1 MNDFVLQAMLL
12 IATNAITAYI
22 TNAQARKKNSAEAS
36 EHISNAY
43 TTLVEDLQSQITIM
57 KERMDER
64 IQELED
70 KVLDLTIQNQELTLK
85 VNHLEQE
92 NHQLRNNY

>member
-1 MNDFVLQAMLL
+1 MNDFVLQALLL

-57 KERMDER
+57 KERME
-64 IQELED
+64 ELED
-70 KVLDLTIQNQELTLK
+70 KVLDLTIQNQELTIK

-92 NHQLRNNY
+92 NHQLKNIN

>member
-1 MNDFVLQAMLL
+1 MNDFVLQALLL

-57 KERMDER
+57 KERME
-64 IQELED
+64 ELED
-70 KVLDLTIQNQELTLK
+70 RVLDLTIQNQELTIK

-92 NHQLRNNY
+92 NHQLKNIN

>member
-1 MNDFVLQAMLL
+1 MNDFVLQAFLL
-12 IATNAITAYI
+12 ILTNAITAYI

-57 KERMDER
+57 KERME
-64 IQELED
+64 ELED
-70 KVLDLTIQNQELTLK
+70 KVLDLTIQNQELTIK
-85 VNHLEQE
+85 VAHLEQE
-92 NHQLRNNY
+92 NHHLKNIN

>member
-1 MNDFVLQAMLL
+1 MNDFVLQAILL
-12 IATNAITAYI
+12 LATNAITAYI
-22 TNAQARKKNSAEAS
+22 TNSQVRKKNSAEAS

-57 KERMDER
+57 KERME
-64 IQELED
+64 ELED
-70 KVLDLTIQNQELTLK
+70 RVLDLTIQNRELTIK

-92 NHQLRNNY
+92 NHQLKNIN

>member
-1 MNDFVLQAMLL
+1 MNDFVLQALFL

-57 KERMDER
+57 KERME
-64 IQELED
+64 ELED
-70 KVLDLTIQNQELTLK
+70 KVLDLTIQNQELTIK
-85 VNHLEQE
+85 VAHLEQE
-92 NHQLRNNY
+92 NHHLKNIN

>member
-1 MNDFVLQAMLL
+1 MKDYIVQGLL
-12 IATNAITAYI
+12 LVITNAITAFI
-22 TNAQARKKNSAEAS
+22 MASQAKKKNSAEAS

-43 TTLVEDLQSQITIM
+43 TKLVEDLQKQIDTM

-70 KVLDLTIQNQELTLK
+70 QILDLTVQNQELTLK
-85 VNHLEQE
+85 VTHLENE
-92 NHQLRNNY
+92 NHALRNSQ

>member
-1 MNDFVLQAMLL
+1 MNDFVLQALLL

-57 KERMDER
+57 KERME
-64 IQELED
+64 ELED
-70 KVLDLTIQNQELTLK
+70 RVLDLTIQNQELTIK

-92 NHQLRNNY
+92 NQQLKNIN

>member
-1 MNDFVLQAMLL
+1 MNDFVLQAFLL
-12 IATNAITAYI
+12 ILTNAITAYI
-22 TNAQARKKNSAEAS
+22 INAQARKKNSAEAS

-57 KERMDER
+57 KERME
-64 IQELED
+64 ELED
-70 KVLDLTIQNQELTLK
+70 RVLDLTIQNQELTIK

-92 NHQLRNNY
+92 NHQLKNIN

>member
-57 KERMDER
+57 KERME
-64 IQELED
+64 ELED
-70 KVLDLTIQNQELTLK
+70 KILDLTIQNQELTLK
-85 VNHLEQE
+85 VNHLERE
-92 NHQLRNNY
+92 NDHLKNTN

>member
-1 MNDFVLQAMLL
+1 MNDFVLQAFLL
-12 IATNAITAYI
+12 ILTNAITAYI

-57 KERMDER
+57 KERME
-64 IQELED
+64 ELED
-70 KVLDLTIQNQELTLK
+70 KVLDLTIQNKELTIK
-85 VNHLEQE
+85 VAHLEQE
-92 NHQLRNNY
+92 NHQLKNN

>member
-1 MNDFVLQAMLL
+1 MNDFVLQALLL

-57 KERMDER
+57 KERME
-64 IQELED
+64 ELED

-85 VNHLEQE
+85 VNILERENDHLK
-92 NHQLRNNY
+92 NTN